1 MLHFIQGIDI
11 IARAIVTPDSITIS
25 HGAYLMSKLRT
36 FGVIQH
42 IRSAIFD
49 VSRNVANQLYRDNNT
64 LFVIFHPSILTF
76 ETTDAIR
83 ALRSRGNRQNDA
95 NYRRENKP
103 GYFIGVDNEK
113 LSQREAQQRLGGT
126 GVLTQGALRALM
138 TEYIQGGRQPVS
150 REIREQMV
158 TVRT

>member
-11 IARAIVTPDSITIS
+11 IARAIVTPNKITES
-25 HGAYLMSKLRT
+25 YGAYLMARLRA

-49 VSRNVANQLYRDNNT
+49 VSNAVANQLYRDNNA

-76 ETTDAIR
+76 ETSDAIR
-83 ALRSRGNRQNDA
+83 ALRRGNSQNDA

-113 LSQREAQQRLGGT
+113 LTQRDATARLGGRT
-126 GVLTQGALRALM
+126 VETQGALRALM
-138 TEYIQGGRQPVS
+138 TEYIQGGRQPVNG
-150 REIREQMV
+150 EIQEQMV